1 MLPLYLI
8 GIDIYLLYLVLVILM
23 YMSVKSNL
31 RFEKL

>member
-8 GIDIYLLYLVLVILM
+8 GINIYLLYLVLVILM